1 MRFLRERGGRD
12 GRERDRQLDDEEREN
27 WNRIKKNEISARRDR
42 PCVIYE
48 RREMKVRESSVDR
61 GMGGGM
67 GWDGTRKGG
76 MGMGGMGA
84 TRYGDVGVDNV
95 GMEVWVRE

>member
-1 MRFLRERGGRD
+1 
-12 GRERDRQLDDEEREN
+12 
-27 WNRIKKNEISARRDR
+27 
-42 PCVIYE
+42 
-48 RREMKVRESSVDR
+48 MKVRESSVDR

-76 MGMGGMGA
+76 MGA
-84 TRYGDVGVDNV
+84 TRYGDVGVGNV